1 MITIKQISNINECP
15 EIVSMFDNYRI
26 FYNQSSDPEGAA
38 TFLSERLGKNE
49 SVLLIAYLSGKA
61 AGFTQLFHSF
71 SSVSMK
77 PLMILNDLY
86 TNPEMRGYRIG
97 SALLQAAENIAKSL
111 HCKGLILETAVNNPA
126 RKLYAK
132 SGWSQDPGFVHY
144 GKYF

>member
-1 MITIKQISNINECP
+1 MITIKQISDIKECP
-15 EIVSMFDNYRI
+15 EIVAMFDHYRV
-26 FYNQSSDPEGAA
+26 FYKQSSDPEGGAK
-38 TFLSERLGKNE
+38 FLSERLEKHE
-49 SVLLIAYLSGKA
+49 SVLLIAFLSGKA

-86 TNPEMRGYRIG
+86 TTPEMRGNGIG

-111 HCKGLILETAVNNPA
+111 QCKGMILETAVNNPA
-126 RKLYAK
+126 RKLYTK
-132 SGWSQDPGFVHY
+132 SGWTEDADFVHF